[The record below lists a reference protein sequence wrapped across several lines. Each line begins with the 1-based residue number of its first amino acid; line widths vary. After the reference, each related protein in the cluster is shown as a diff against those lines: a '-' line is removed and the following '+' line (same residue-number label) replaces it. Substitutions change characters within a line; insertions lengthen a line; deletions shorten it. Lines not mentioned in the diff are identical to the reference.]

1 MLLSII
7 HLCECLFVYL
17 VLMPFLNTTVGID
30 ILSKSKN
37 HMLPAL
43 SLRINNLVSKL
54 SGLCY
59 DSWIVS
65 LSLYLSPCLD
75 MVLVYCSFTSLLE
88 T

>member
-1 MLLSII
+1 MLLSIN

-43 SLRINNLVSKL
+43 SLQINNLVSEL

-75 MVLVYCSFTSLLE
+75 IVLAYCGCVNFIF
-88 T
+88 